1 MEKKKA
7 IILLV
12 MAICIALTVGIAAYA
27 SVDIS
32 PEIVTA
38 APKYQYVAKFV
49 CGNSTDTSLKNPVVP
64 GMYRT
69 SINIHNPQTANVSIT
84 KRVIQSSRE
93 IDQPK
98 PPGKIVPYNNLQTDY
113 AFEMDCE
120 DIYSIGAIPANQQ
133 FSEGFITI
141 SSPKQIDVKVIHTA
155 GALYVSGT
163 ATNTYQVST
172 MSVETINPKI
182 SVPVSTQYIDDS

>member
-1 MEKKKA
+1 VQKWKRKR
-7 IILLV
+7 LSYYFV

-69 SINIHNPQTANVSIT
+69 TINIHNPQTANVSIT
-84 KRVIQSSRE
+84 KRVYIFKRNRPAETPRE
-93 IDQPK
+93 
-98 PPGKIVPYNNLQTDY
+98 IVPYNNLQTDY
-113 AFEMDCE
+113 AFEMDCD

-133 FSEGFITI
+133 FSEGLL
-141 SSPKQIDVKVIHTA
+141 
-155 GALYVSGT
+155 LYLRPSKL
-163 ATNTYQVST
+163 
-172 MSVETINPKI
+172 M
-182 SVPVSTQYIDDS
+182 